1 VAVQIAAILEISV
14 AARSRPKGSDVDGLR
29 RDLGKSGLEPLYLVV
44 GEETLLA
51 EEAVA
56 SLVDA
61 AVPAASRDFNLNAYS
76 GDDEAARQFLA
87 QARSYP
93 FLAERRAVVV
103 RRFEKMALRDPR
115 AESALLEYLE
125 NPTPSTVLVLVAGK
139 LDRRTR
145 ITQALEKRARVVH
158 ADGLDAAALP
168 DWVHGRFTAHGL
180 AAAPSA
186 CRLLVQLV
194 GESLLDLRNEVDK
207 VVLRY
212 GDSKRVGD
220 AEITATVGEYRQEE
234 VWAINRELRAD
245 NMRGFLLALSRVLE
259 ADDDAIR
266 VVAVLARQ
274 VSNLLRLK
282 LHQKRGVCRPEDL
295 AARLGL
301 PPFVGRDLAAQAASF
316 SGKQLGLWLRNLQHA
331 DVQMKSLALPP
342 RWVLERA
349 LVNSFMEQELV

>member
-1 VAVQIAAILEISV
+1 MAT
-14 AARSRPKGSDVDGLR
+14 RSKSKSYDIEALGRELR
-29 RDLGKSGLEPLYLVV
+29 ESGPELLYLVL
-44 GEETLLA
+44 GEEPLLA
-51 EEAVA
+51 AEAVTA
-56 SLVDA
+56 LVDA
-61 AVPAASRDFNLNAYS
+61 ALPVGSRDFNLNAYS

-93 FLAERRAVVV
+93 FLAERRVVVV
-103 RRFEKMALRDPR
+103 RRFDKMSFRDPR
-115 AESALLEYLE
+115 AEAALLEYVD

-234 VWAINRELRAD
+234 VWAVNRELRAD
-245 NMRGFLLALSRVLE
+245 NMGGFLQALSRVLE

-274 VSNLLRLK
+274 VSNLLRCK
-282 LHQKRGVCRPEDL
+282 LLQNKGVRRPEDL
-295 AARLGL
+295 ATRLGL
-301 PPFVGRDLAAQAASF
+301 PPYVGRDLAAQAGSF
-316 SGKQLGLWLRNLQHA
+316 TGKQLGVWLRNLQHA

-349 LVNSFMEQELV
+349 LVNSFMGQELA